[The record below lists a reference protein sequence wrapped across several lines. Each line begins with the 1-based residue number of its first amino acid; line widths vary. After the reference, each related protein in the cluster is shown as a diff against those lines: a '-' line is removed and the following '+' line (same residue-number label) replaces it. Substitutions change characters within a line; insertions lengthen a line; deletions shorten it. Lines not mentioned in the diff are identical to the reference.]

1 MTENSPWR
9 CLLPALI
16 LLLLL
21 FMPAAAA
28 DESGINSQL
37 PHSSAIAAQ
46 NIVSQIR
53 SGQPVSYNNITVAG
67 QLDLSRLEGPIR
79 HPLTITNSRFQGP
92 VLMDGVTH
100 SQDLDLRG
108 STFQDNVSFARSRFM
123 G

>member
-1 MTENSPWR
+1 MTENFPWR

-53 SGQPVSYNNITVAG
+53 SGQPVSYNNITVTG
-67 QLDLSRLEGPIR
+67 QLDLSLIEGPISQA
-79 HPLTITNSRFQGP
+79 LVITNSRFQG
-92 VLMDGVTH
+92 
-100 SQDLDLRG
+100 
-108 STFQDNVSFARSRFM
+108 
-123 G
+123 